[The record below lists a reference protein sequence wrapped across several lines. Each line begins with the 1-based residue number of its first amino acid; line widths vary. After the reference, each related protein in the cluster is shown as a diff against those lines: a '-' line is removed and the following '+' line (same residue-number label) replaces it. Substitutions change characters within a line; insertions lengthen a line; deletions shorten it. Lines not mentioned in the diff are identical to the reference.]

1 MSLRVPGRAIRNRP
15 RWVDG
20 TSEGREE
27 VKVVAFA
34 AALSILNYSTAA
46 VAVEEETRRENT
58 S

>member
-46 VAVEEETRRENT
+46 VAVEETRRENT